1 MDPHERLAQV
11 ALQAGVR
18 HGFRLAGG
26 YAVQEHGFVNRLSKD
41 VDLLTAEASV
51 VDFPASP
58 LCTDPRSLT
67 VWSPAGACPV
77 AAASASRSP

>member
-1 MDPHERLAQV
+1 VGPADAEQPL

-18 HGFRLAGG
+18 HGFCLAGG

-51 VDFPASP
+51 VDFRRH
-58 LCTDPRSLT
+58 RS
-67 VWSPAGACPV
+67 VRIQG
-77 AAASASRSP
+77 R